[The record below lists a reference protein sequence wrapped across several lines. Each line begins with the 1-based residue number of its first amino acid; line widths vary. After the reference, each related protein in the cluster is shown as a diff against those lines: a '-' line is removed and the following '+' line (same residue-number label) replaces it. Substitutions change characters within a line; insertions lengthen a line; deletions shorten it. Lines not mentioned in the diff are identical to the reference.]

1 MTVPSPSQEGHP
13 TGAGYQRPPPLRRHR
28 RRPRP
33 LQPRR
38 GGAAGRPARPTNELG
53 RHANLGLARPG
64 GSHAHDRGAVLR
76 DLVVLLA
83 DGGGCVSDLA
93 SLREQAGC
101 SGGSARPR
109 PRGGWSGRS
118 PPTLVGW
125 RRCDR
130 RRRPRPPPRRLGLR
144 AVVAGPFGLSTGHPG
159 DLPPRAAHPGARHK
173 MTFTDPDGH
182 RFQVFITNQ
191 HDPDI
196 ARLEARHR
204 PHLHKGQTLREI
216 SRPVTVT

>member
-1 MTVPSPSQEGHP
+1 LTVPSPSQEGHP

-53 RHANLGLARPG
+53 RHANLGLVRPG

-159 DLPPRAAHPGARHK
+159 DLPPRAAPSWRPPQDDLHRPRWAPLPSVHHQPAR
-173 MTFTDPDGH
+173 P
-182 RFQVFITNQ
+182 
-191 HDPDI
+191 
-196 ARLEARHR
+196 RHR
-204 PHLHKGQTLREI
+204 PTGSPPPPPPSQG
-216 SRPVTVT
+216 SNPS